1 MKRYFVKRL
10 LLIIPTLVIISVVA
24 FTLSKLVPQDPAM
37 ALLNSQ
43 TIEDES
49 PDVDLYETAYLKLGL
64 DKPNFYFSILPHNY
78 PSNSNSI
85 IDHNSKKLFKRLLK
99 LGTNIEDATAII
111 NSPQATE
118 LLSTDTKTLTQ
129 QVSKNYKL
137 SKFFYPRFHWHGT
150 DNQFHKW
157 FGNILQ
163 GNFGK
168 SFINGQPAITE
179 VRRALT
185 WTFHMA
191 FIDIIFSFCI
201 GIFLG
206 YLISLKPDGKKEK
219 FINQLLYLIYAVP
232 TFWLATLMVM
242 YFTTDDYGTWTNIFP
257 SVGIDIYPE
266 KTTIQQVWL
275 NIHKLF
281 LPIIISSLFSIAY
294 LARMLRRS
302 ILDQMDAPY
311 IKTAYSKGLTKEQV
325 VKKHAFPNALLPV
338 ITILAA
344 AIPAT
349 LASSVVIEVIFN
361 IPGIGR
367 LMLNSIRVADWNIVF
382 CIILF
387 IGVVTALSFLI
398 ADLLYA
404 YVNPKIRFA

>member
-1 MKRYFVKRL
+1 MKRYLVKRL

-43 TIEDES
+43 AIEDES

-99 LGTNIEDATAII
+99 LGANKEDAAAII
-111 NSPQATE
+111 NSPQATK
-118 LLSTDTKTLTQ
+118 LLSTDTKTLKQ
-129 QVSKNYKL
+129 QVSKNYIL
-137 SKFFYPRFHWHGT
+137 SSYFYPRLHWHGT
-150 DNQFHKW
+150 SNQFHKW
-157 FGNILQ
+157 FGNILKGDF
-163 GNFGK
+163 GN
-168 SFINGQPAITE
+168 SFVNGQPAITE
-179 VRRALT
+179 VKRALT

-191 FIDIIFSFCI
+191 FIDIIFSCCI

-206 YLISLKPDGKKEK
+206 YLISLKPDGKKEL

-257 SVGIDIYPE
+257 SVGIDIHPE
-266 KTTIQQVWL
+266 KTTVQQVWL

-311 IKTAYSKGLTKEQV
+311 IMTAYSKGLTKEQV

-367 LMLNSIRVADWNIVF
+367 LMFNSIRMADWNIVF

-387 IGVVTALSFLI
+387 IGLVTALSYLI